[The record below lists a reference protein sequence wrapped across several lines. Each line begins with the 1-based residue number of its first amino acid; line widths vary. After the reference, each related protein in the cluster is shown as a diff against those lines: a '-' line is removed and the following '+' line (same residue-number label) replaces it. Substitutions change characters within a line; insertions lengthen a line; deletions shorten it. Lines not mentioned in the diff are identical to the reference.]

1 MLDLTQRQYLVK
13 RLEQEHKK
21 KEDELFKAFFQRV
34 KIIENEVPVGERY
47 CKACTLSHNYTCA
60 LQMLENKVQHYK
72 DIAMLEERFLPNAL
86 IGEIILASYTEYLD
100 MEEEL

>member
-1 MLDLTQRQYLVK
+1 
-13 RLEQEHKK
+13 
-21 KEDELFKAFFQRV
+21 
-34 KIIENEVPVGERY
+34 
-47 CKACTLSHNYTCA
+47 
-60 LQMLENKVQHYK
+60 MLENKVQHYK